1 MMAILIIFICHWYL
15 SLFVQTF
22 FLHRYASHQM
32 FKMKPLTEKVFFI
45 LTWLAQ
51 GSSFLHP
58 AAYALMHRK
67 HHKHSDT
74 EKDPHSPSSFN
85 NWIKFMYQTADEY
98 SIFTK
103 KVNNS
108 QYKDKS
114 LPRWKLIEKIG
125 DTYTSRIS
133 FGIFYFLLYLYFAPN
148 YWLLLLVPIHIL
160 MGPLHGF
167 IVNWFGH
174 KHGYR
179 NFKHLYDN
187 SKNTLFID
195 FLMLGELYQNNH
207 HKFPTKSNFAFRWF
221 EIDFGYF
228 IIKVLYKLR
237 IIILLR

>member
-1 MMAILIIFICHWYL
+1 MAILIIFICHWYL

-174 KHGYR
+174 KRGYR
-179 NFKHLYDN
+179 NFKQLHDN

-228 IIKVLYKLR
+228 IIKVLNKLR

>member
-1 MMAILIIFICHWYL
+1 MVILIIFICHWYL

-45 LTWLAQ
+45 LTWFAQ

-58 AAYALMHRK
+58 AAYALMHRE

-74 EKDPHSPSSFN
+74 KNDPHSPVSFN
-85 NWIKFMYQTADEY
+85 NWVKFMYKTAYEY
-98 SIFTK
+98 SRFTK
-103 KVNNS
+103 KVNNHK
-108 QYKDKS
+108 YKDQS
-114 LPRWKLIEKIG
+114 LPRWPLIEKVG

-133 FGIFYFLLYLYFAPN
+133 FAIFYFLLYLYFASN

-160 MGPLHGF
+160 MGPIHGF

-179 NFKHLYDN
+179 NFQQLYDN

-207 HKFPTKSNFAFRWF
+207 HKFPAKSNFAFRWF

-228 IIKVLYKLR
+228 IIKLLSKLR
-237 IIILLR
+237 IITLLK